1 MTWLDRLTKFH
12 GRLSDANVVWF
23 PFMFLK
29 PAPDQ
34 EIGPGRR
41 LAMTFCF
48 GAYGTLLWPVKVWL
62 WQESFEVRDWGLF
75 TLKSLAFFALW
86 FRLVTCP
93 LWNRRAR
100 NLSYFS

>member
-1 MTWLDRLTKFH
+1 MTILDRLTKWH
-12 GRLSDANVVWF
+12 GRISDQPAIWF
-23 PFMFLK
+23 PFVFLK

-34 EIGPGRR
+34 LIGPGRR

-48 GAYGTLLWPVKVWL
+48 AAYAALFWPLKQWL
-62 WQESFEVRDWGLF
+62 FGQMLDQREWGLF
-75 TLKSLAFFALW
+75 GLKSLAFFALW

-100 NLSYFS
+100 NLPYFS